1 MPQIQLL
8 VILKDYVYYHIHNYN
23 EKMGHCFGTNLF
35 QLYFQTMDRVTI
47 TFDGQSVEVMTNL
60 APELARKLIEVAL
73 AHTKANEPE
82 KENELREQVRN

>member
-1 MPQIQLL
+1 
-8 VILKDYVYYHIHNYN
+8 
-23 EKMGHCFGTNLF
+23 
-35 QLYFQTMDRVTI
+35 MDRVTI

-82 KENELREQVRN
+82 PENELREQVRK